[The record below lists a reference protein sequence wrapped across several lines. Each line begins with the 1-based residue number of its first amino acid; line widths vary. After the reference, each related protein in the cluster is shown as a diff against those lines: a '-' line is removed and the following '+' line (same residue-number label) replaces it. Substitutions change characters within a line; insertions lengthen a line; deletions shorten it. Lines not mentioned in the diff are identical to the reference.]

1 MAGKTNFYVV
11 AMRCPAGVMFKR
23 TEAVPVSVNLPNG
36 CKVRLT
42 IQSRWQPRADGPPV
56 VQGLHVDGK
65 GEAATIEEAMTQFTE
80 TARGFSAIVAFVANG
95 PVGNLEPELAYQDDP
110 DAVERQFF
118 QQYLPAEPLLVYR
131 RRAVP
136 AAVVDAMIR
145 LLGPHP
151 EKDRLMRAIGHY
163 HHALQN
169 FDFGS
174 EIFALAHLYM
184 AVETLT
190 PVIKR
195 RLFAKHKV
203 DADGLARLW
212 DIEKNDLDPQIRL
225 REVFGGDETTYSTAK
240 ETSDAYEHGYQSF
253 DVVRSGASSTR
264 DLLAEYVRGCLL
276 DLVGLSEKET
286 QLITSPPY
294 DKPFGMRAVKY
305 LRGRLIGAGN
315 LAAEDQLYPFFDW
328 KTKEIAREVGP
339 SEIKLSYRET
349 FKARFGDEIQF
360 RRESYQ
366 VWGGPPE
373 AKSEEPQIATTSANH
388 GS

>member
-1 MAGKTNFYVV
+1 
-11 AMRCPAGVMFKR
+11 MFAWK
-23 TEAVPVSVNLPNG
+23 EAVSVNVNLPNE
-36 CKVRLT
+36 CKASLT
-42 IQSRWQPRADGPPV
+42 IQSRWEPRAEGPPV
-56 VQGLHVDGK
+56 VRGLHVDGR
-65 GEAATIEEAMTQFTE
+65 GEAATIEEAMTQFTAA
-80 TARGFSAIVAFVANG
+80 ARGFSAIAAFTANG

-174 EIFALAHLYM
+174 EIFVLAHLYM

-253 DVVRSGASSTR
+253 DVVRSSASSTR
-264 DLLAEYVRGCLL
+264 DLVAEYVRACLL

-315 LAAEDQLYPFFDW
+315 LAAEGQAYPFFDW

-339 SEIKLSYRET
+339 GEIKLSYRET
-349 FKARFGDEIQF
+349 FKARFGDGIQF

-373 AKSEEPQIATTSANH
+373 AKSEEPQIATTSAD
-388 GS
+388 GERDG